1 MTNSFF
7 TNKGP
12 FKIYEILKHI
22 GLNILDLEDKE
33 IFDVKDLYNSSDK
46 DITF

>member
-12 FKIYEILKHI
+12 FKISELLKHI
-22 GLNILDLEDKE
+22 GLNILDFEDKE
-33 IFDVKDLYNSSDK
+33 IFDIKDYK
-46 DITF
+46 K